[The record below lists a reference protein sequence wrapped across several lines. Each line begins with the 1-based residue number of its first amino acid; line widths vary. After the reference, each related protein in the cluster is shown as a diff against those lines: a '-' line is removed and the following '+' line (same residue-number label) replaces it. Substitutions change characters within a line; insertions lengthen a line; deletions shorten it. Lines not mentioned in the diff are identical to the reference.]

1 MKGKSQCKGILRP
14 AALADLPLINR
25 WLVQPG
31 IRRWWGTPI
40 GTQKEMRLGVMVP
53 KESGQVFLI
62 IRPGTGRPIGLVSL
76 IHARA
81 FDRSVLNWPVFLPQQ
96 AWEIGIL
103 IADRRDRRKG
113 LGTRAL
119 QEVRKHMPIAANEPI
134 FAWIKKDN
142 KASLATFVKLGY
154 VPACEK
160 EAARHCS
167 CSILLRYDP
176 DAHCEKPDR
185 QTER

>member
-1 MKGKSQCKGILRP
+1 MNGKGLHKGILRP
-14 AALADLPLINR
+14 ASLENLPLINR

-31 IRRWWGTPI
+31 IRRWWGAPI
-40 GTQKEMRLGVMVP
+40 STQKEMRLGIMVP
-53 KESGQVFLI
+53 KEIGQVFLI
-62 IRPGTGRPIGLVSL
+62 FGQTTDRPLGLVSL

-81 FDRSVLNWPVFLPQQ
+81 FSRSAINWPDFLPQQ

-103 IADRRDRRKG
+103 IADRKDRQKG

-119 QEVRKHMPIAANEPI
+119 QEAPKHMPVTMDEPV

-142 KASLATFVKLGY
+142 RASLATFAKLGY

-160 EAARHCS
+160 EAARYCS
-167 CSILLRYDP
+167 CSVLLRYDP

-185 QTER
+185 